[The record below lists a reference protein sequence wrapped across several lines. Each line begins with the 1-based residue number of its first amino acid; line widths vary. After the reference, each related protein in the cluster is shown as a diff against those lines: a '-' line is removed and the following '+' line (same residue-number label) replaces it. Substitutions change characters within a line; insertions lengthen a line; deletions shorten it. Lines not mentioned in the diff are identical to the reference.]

1 MIRKITLFIV
11 AALSIS
17 ACCDEDFIIPGEEGD
32 YDDFEFALD
41 VTSLLG
47 DNCSGNQTPDYTT
60 LGATPDG
67 TAGSCWTNSGPLHNR
82 WFKFMAPASENG
94 TILVFVGGS
103 FGTQRRS
110 LLTLY
115 DTDGTTELDC
125 STYGNDDDIVS
136 LYQGNYTAG
145 EYYYFTVDVQDSQS
159 VGTFSLCLTDTD

>member
-1 MIRKITLFIV
+1 MFRTVAFFII
-11 AALSIS
+11 AAFVIS
-17 ACCDEDFIIPGEEGD
+17 ACCDEDFIIPGEED

-41 VTSLLG
+41 VTSLVAN
-47 DNCSGNQTPDYTT
+47 NCSGNQTPDYTT
-60 LGATPDG
+60 VGATPDG

-94 TILVFVGGS
+94 SIIVFVGDGY
-103 FGTQRRS
+103 GTQRRT

-125 STYGNDDDIVS
+125 STYFSDDDDVS
-136 LYQGNYTAG
+136 LYQGGYTAG
-145 EYYYFTVDVQDSQS
+145 QYYYFTVDVQDSQS